1 MGKELKEILNNFFGF
16 NSDMLYN
23 QLILLD
29 KSSQFNKDES
39 SKFALLFALFKLGQL
54 NIEELNKILER
65 GSLLNPEKV
74 NKITQTIL
82 SSYPDWIGFSS
93 KEVSGN
99 HMLKIYLSV
108 DNSDLHMFINKFL
121 KACLEQE
128 YDDYDFKINNK
139 ESINRRDNIVI
150 YCNESN
156 FGKYIA
162 LIEKVL
168 TDNPDIKFNQ
178 SHLLG
183 IRYNDQI
190 LCALE
195 PDDGNTSYTDQLC
208 QWIFNAVRRGLK
220 VEDIVE
226 KVTMKQLKME
236 PTIRLLAEQTKKLT

>member
-1 MGKELKEILNNFFGF
+1 MGIELKEILSKFWGL

-29 KSSQFNKDES
+29 KTSQFNHDES

-54 NIEELNKILER
+54 NLEELNKILEH
-65 GSLLNPEKV
+65 GNLLNPEKV
-74 NKITQTIL
+74 NKVKQTIL
-82 SSYPDWIGFSS
+82 YSYPDWIGFSG

-108 DNSDLHMFINKFL
+108 DNSDLHKFINKFL
-121 KACLEQE
+121 QACLERE

-139 ESINRRDNIVI
+139 ERINRRDNVVI
-150 YCNESN
+150 YCNENN
-156 FGKYIA
+156 FGKYVS
-162 LIEKVL
+162 LIEQVL
-168 TDNPDIKFNQ
+168 AANPDIKFNP

-183 IRYNDQI
+183 IKYNDQI

-195 PDDGNTSYTDQLC
+195 PDDGDISYTDQLC
-208 QWIFNAVRRGLK
+208 QWIFNALKRGLK

>member
-54 NIEELNKILER
+54 NIEELNKILEH

-121 KACLEQE
+121 KACLEHE

-208 QWIFNAVRRGLK
+208 QWIFNALKRGFK